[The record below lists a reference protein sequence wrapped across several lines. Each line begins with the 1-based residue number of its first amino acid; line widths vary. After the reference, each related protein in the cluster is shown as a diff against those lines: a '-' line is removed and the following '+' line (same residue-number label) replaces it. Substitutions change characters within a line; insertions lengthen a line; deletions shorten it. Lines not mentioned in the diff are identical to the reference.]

1 MNVLSFD
8 RNVKLN
14 ALFHKTS
21 GKKAIVYCDM
31 EMQGEHKVLSTCLYP
46 VYVRKM
52 GYSVQDGK
60 RRTYHKRIS
69 NIKIDNLKGL

>member
-21 GKKAIVYCDM
+21 GKKATVYCDM
-31 EMQGEHKVLSTCLYP
+31 EMQGEHKVLLDLLVSRL
-46 VYVRKM
+46 R
-52 GYSVQDGK
+52 SQDGVF
-60 RRTYHKRIS
+60 S
-69 NIKIDNLKGL
+69 AG